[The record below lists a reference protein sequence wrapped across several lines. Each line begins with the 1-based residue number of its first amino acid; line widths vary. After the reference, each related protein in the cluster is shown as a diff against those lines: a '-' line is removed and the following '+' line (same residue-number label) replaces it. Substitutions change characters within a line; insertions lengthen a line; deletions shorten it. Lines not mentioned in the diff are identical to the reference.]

1 MKPNKPLK
9 KENLW
14 RCAAALFWLLAW
26 QGAAWLLRQPLL
38 LSSPV
43 KVARRLFSLLGES
56 GYYRVLGFSLGRI
69 CLGFLLG
76 AALGAA
82 LAMIA
87 ARWEPAEYLLRP
99 LMVTVRSVPVASFII
114 LALVWLSGK
123 QLNTFISFLMVLPI
137 VYGNLLAGLKG
148 RSKSLGEMARVYR
161 IPPAR
166 RLLYIDLPQLKP
178 HLLSALSL
186 AMGMSWKSGIA
197 AEVIGIPTGSVGEML
212 YQSKVY
218 LDTDALYAW
227 TLSIV
232 LLSVALEKLLTF
244 LMKRAF
250 ARLERL

>member
-1 MKPNKPLK
+1 MKNKAFT

-14 RCAAALFWLLAW
+14 RVAAVLFWLLVW
-26 QGAAWLLRQPLL
+26 QTAAALLRQPLL

-43 KVARRLFSLLGES
+43 RVLQRLFSLLGQS
-56 GYYRVLGFSLGRI
+56 ATYKALGYSLSRI
-69 CLGFLLG
+69 ALGFLLG
-76 AALGAA
+76 FVLGAC
-82 LAMIA
+82 LAVLA
-87 ARWEPAEYLLRP
+87 ARWRPVEYLVRP
-99 LMVTVRSVPVASFII
+99 LMLTVKSVPVASFII
-114 LALVWLSGK
+114 LALVFLTSRK
-123 QLNTFISFLMVLPI
+123 LNSFISFLMVLPI
-137 VYGNLLAGLKG
+137 VYGNLLAGLKS
-148 RSKSLGEMARVYR
+148 RNKSLGEMARVYR

-232 LLSVALEKLLTF
+232 LLSVALEKLLSF